1 MPVVKVYYRHRG
13 LVYRVH
19 DENKRLKENYLRQ
32 RAIMHAQNLRQ
43 LEDEKRAVMARME
56 RLQPG
61 VRGEFLRHRLRAI
74 EERMK
79 EENSGY

>member
-19 DENKRLKENYLRQ
+19 DENKRLRENYLRK
-32 RAIMHAQNLRQ
+32 RAIMHAQNFRQ
-43 LEDEKRAVMARME
+43 LEDEKRAVMARLE

-61 VRGEFLRHRLRAI
+61 VRGEFLRYRLRAI